1 MTYIKTAGRKGRG
14 KTMQECYAYGDT
26 LARVYHEAL
35 ECLYEQGV
43 LVDCPDYNTTQK
55 EVSMTMFVEE
65 PLKEPM
71 ISKMIPCGTRELEQ
85 YRMEMLDGILDFE
98 VKNGKWDYT
107 YHERMVDQFDFIVR
121 ELRRN
126 PDSRRA
132 VILVR
137 DNKKDMYSSD
147 PACLQHIQYFIRDGK
162 LHCKVL
168 FRSNDAVKA
177 SYMNAF
183 ALIMLQK
190 RFAEWLDVEM
200 GTYTH
205 RANSYHVYER
215 DFELLKSYVH
225 RIREAVCKHDRQ
237 SLTYNYEGDWKEM
250 MDEEQESILADV
262 DKLKGR

>member
-1 MTYIKTAGRKGRG
+1 MNEYLVRG
-14 KTMQECYAYGDT
+14 KSLPET
-26 LARVYHEAL
+26 YHQAL
-35 ECLYEQGV
+35 QCLYENGD

-55 EVSMTMFVEE
+55 EVSMTMVVEE
-65 PLKEPM
+65 PLAEPM

-85 YRMEMLDGILDFE
+85 YRLEMLDGILDFE
-98 VKNGKWDYT
+98 VEKGNWVYT
-107 YHERMVDQFDFIVR
+107 YHQRMADQFDFIVK
-121 ELRRN
+121 ELKRN

-137 DNKKDMYSSD
+137 DKELDMPSSD
-147 PACLQHIQYFIRDGK
+147 PACLQHIQYFIRNGA
-162 LHCKVL
+162 LHCKLL

-190 RFAEWLDVEM
+190 RFADELGLPM

-215 DFELLKSYVH
+215 DFDMLENYVN
-225 RIREAVCKHDRQ
+225 RMKGADIDDLTFDYEDNWKDIMEDDRV
-237 SLTYNYEGDWKEM
+237 KIM
-250 MDEEQESILADV
+250 ADV
-262 DKLKGR
+262 EILKNR

>member
-1 MTYIKTAGRKGRG
+1 MNEYLVRG
-14 KTMQECYAYGDT
+14 KSLPET
-26 LARVYHEAL
+26 YHQAL
-35 ECLYEQGV
+35 QCLYENGD

-55 EVSMTMFVEE
+55 EVSMTMVVEE
-65 PLKEPM
+65 PLAEPM

-85 YRMEMLDGILDFE
+85 YRLEMLDGILDFE
-98 VKNGKWDYT
+98 VEKGNWVYT
-107 YHERMVDQFDFIVR
+107 YHQRMADQFDFIVK
-121 ELRRN
+121 ELKRN

-137 DNKKDMYSSD
+137 DKDLDMPSSD
-147 PACLQHIQYFIRDGK
+147 PACLQHIQYFIRNGA
-162 LHCKVL
+162 LHCKLL

-190 RFAEWLDVEM
+190 RFADELGLPM

-215 DFELLKSYVH
+215 DFDMLENYVNRMKDADIDDLTFDYEDNWKDIMEDD
-225 RIREAVCKHDRQ
+225 RIKI
-237 SLTYNYEGDWKEM
+237 M
-250 MDEEQESILADV
+250 ADV
-262 DKLKGR
+262 EILKNR